1 MIAAMFWLRSVVA
14 VSILLSVAS
23 AIELSA
29 FYPFGSDE
37 GDQLLP
43 PNDDG
48 STHPLNLTVSFPFFG
63 TDHGTMF
70 VS

>member
-1 MIAAMFWLRSVVA
+1 MFWLWSVVA

-43 PNDDG
+43 PNDDR
-48 STHPLNLTVSFPFFG
+48 STHLINLNVSFPFFG

>member
-1 MIAAMFWLRSVVA
+1 MFWLRSVVA

-29 FYPFGSDE
+29 FDPFGSDE
-37 GDQLLP
+37 DDQLLP
-43 PNDDG
+43 PNDDE
-48 STHPLNLTVSFPFFG
+48 STHPLNLTVSFLFFG
-63 TDHGTMF
+63 TDHDTIF